1 MRSVWLKNLTVFR
14 LANFPASTPADLEE
28 AFGKRLFNPCGAF
41 DRESHG
47 FAPPFGGHD
56 IVRKTGD
63 VYWVQIKSERKLLP
77 GSVVRKALEERIA
90 DLEAQGR
97 KVGRKFK
104 RELKEQIG
112 EELLAKAFAVESVLT
127 ILVDPVERYLVVDTS
142 SAKKA
147 ELVVSLF
154 AACFTD
160 LGLRAVEF
168 DASTAGKMA
177 ERLLAEVADPT
188 FSVDGTLLLKSLQD
202 ARHTARFANHDL
214 GTPEIKAHLASGL
227 AVAALE
233 LTWKARINFV
243 LTSPFSVRRVKFL
256 EVVREDADSENDEN
270 ADELIDAQLLLQSGE
285 LRGLLADLMEWLEL
299 TSDET
304 DAGGET
310 RIARAA

>member
-14 LANFPASTPADLEE
+14 LSEFPAASVADIEE
-28 AFGKRLFNPCGAF
+28 GFGKRLFNPCGAF

-47 FAPPFGGHD
+47 FAPAFGGHD
-56 IVRKTGD
+56 LVRKTGD
-63 VYWVQIKSERKLLP
+63 VYWAQIKSERKLLP

-97 KVGRKFK
+97 KVGRKYK

-112 EELLAKAFAVESVLT
+112 EELLAKAFAVESLLT
-127 ILVDPVERYLVVDTS
+127 VVIDPLEGWLVVDTS
-142 SAKKA
+142 SARKA
-147 ELVVSLF
+147 ELVVSLL
-154 AACFTD
+154 AACFSG
-160 LGLRAVEF
+160 LGLKAVEF

-177 ERLLAEVADPT
+177 GILLADVADPT
-188 FSVDGTLLLKSLQD
+188 FSVDGTLLLKSPQD
-202 ARHTARFANHDL
+202 AGHTARFANHDL
-214 GTPEIKAHLASGL
+214 GTPEIKALLLSGL
-227 AVAALE
+227 TVAALE

-256 EVVREDADSENDEN
+256 EVVREDADSESDEN

-285 LRGLLADLMEWLEL
+285 LRGLLADLMTWLEA
-299 TSDET
+299 TADE
-304 DAGGET
+304 AAEPGVA